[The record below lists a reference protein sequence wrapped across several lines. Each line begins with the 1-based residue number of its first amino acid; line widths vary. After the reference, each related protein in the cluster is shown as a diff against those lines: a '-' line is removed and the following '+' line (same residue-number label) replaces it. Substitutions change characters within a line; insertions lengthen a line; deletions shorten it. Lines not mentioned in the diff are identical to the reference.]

1 MRSSGPA
8 AAKLRPRVVASFLAL
23 FAASAIL
30 ASCASSGGGGSGA
43 LGTFWKGGSKDE
55 TPDISSDYFTQSTY
69 CPRVEVRAGTEAM
82 AFYEKGH
89 DGDAAFVKYQA
100 SLGKTARECHNS
112 GPNYTLKIGIS
123 GRVVAG
129 PKGAAGTV
137 TVPVRVAIAQQLG
150 GVAYSELFKIPVD
163 VAAPTFSSDFAHVID
178 QIALQIPP
186 DQHNFII
193 YVGFDE
199 GKVAKPVPKNVP
211 TG

>member
-1 MRSSGPA
+1 
-8 AAKLRPRVVASFLAL
+8 
-23 FAASAIL
+23 
-30 ASCASSGGGGSGA
+30 
-43 LGTFWKGGSKDE
+43 
-55 TPDISSDYFTQSTY
+55 
-69 CPRVEVRAGTEAM
+69 M

-112 GPNYTLKIGIS
+112 GPNYTS
-123 GRVVAG
+123 RSASAAG
-129 PKGAAGTV
+129 SSPAPRAAAGTV

-178 QIALQIPP
+178 QVALQIPP

-193 YVGFDE
+193 YVGFDD